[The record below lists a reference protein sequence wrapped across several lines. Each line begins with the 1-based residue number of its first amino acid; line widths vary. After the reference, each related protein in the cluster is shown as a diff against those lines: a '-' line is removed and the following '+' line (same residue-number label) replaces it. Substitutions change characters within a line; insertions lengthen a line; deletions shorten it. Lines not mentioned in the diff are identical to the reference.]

1 MVTKITHELLSTLS
15 DRFGEAFYILDSKQF
30 EENYKELFNSFSLI
44 YPKFNIAY
52 SYKTNYIPKLC
63 RIVNDL
69 GGMAE
74 VVSDMELA
82 LATKAK
88 VKTENIIW
96 NGPTKD
102 LSTVENFLLS
112 GGLINIDSTEELEAI
127 KRIIERYP
135 NNLFKIGIRCNFDIQ
150 DGVLSRFGFDI
161 DGDDFESAIKY
172 ATMTKNV
179 VFQSLHCHFAQRN
192 LEFWPQRVKGMLKLI
207 DRFKIA
213 PKTIDI
219 GGGIF
224 GKMNKSLQEQLC
236 PALPSYNDYANVVAK
251 PFLEKFGIDGPEL
264 IIEPGTALVGD
275 CMKFVGTVKSIKQIR
290 GKRIATIFGSQKN
303 INMIG
308 VNPPIEIIST
318 GSNQN
323 NYENIDLVGYTC
335 IEGDVLYK
343 NYNGKI
349 GVGDYIIISNCGS
362 YSLVMK
368 PPFILPNFP
377 VIEFSNGMIEIIK
390 KAETFDDVF
399 HSFLF

>member
-1 MVTKITHELLSTLS
+1 
-15 DRFGEAFYILDSKQF
+15 
-30 EENYKELFNSFSLI
+30 
-44 YPKFNIAY
+44 
-52 SYKTNYIPKLC
+52 
-63 RIVNDL
+63 
-69 GGMAE
+69 
-74 VVSDMELA
+74 
-82 LATKAK
+82 
-88 VKTENIIW
+88 
-96 NGPTKD
+96 
-102 LSTVENFLLS
+102 
-112 GGLINIDSTEELEAI
+112 
-127 KRIIERYP
+127 
-135 NNLFKIGIRCNFDIQ
+135 
-150 DGVLSRFGFDI
+150 
-161 DGDDFESAIKY
+161 
-172 ATMTKNV
+172 
-179 VFQSLHCHFAQRN
+179 
-192 LEFWPQRVKGMLKLI
+192 
-207 DRFKIA
+207 
-213 PKTIDI
+213 
-219 GGGIF
+219 
-224 GKMNKSLQEQLC
+224 
-236 PALPSYNDYANVVAK
+236 VVAK

-290 GKRIATIFGSQKN
+290 GERKATIFGSQKN

-390 KAETFDDVF
+390 KLRHLTMYFI
-399 HSFLF
+399 LFYFKEYYFGDNI